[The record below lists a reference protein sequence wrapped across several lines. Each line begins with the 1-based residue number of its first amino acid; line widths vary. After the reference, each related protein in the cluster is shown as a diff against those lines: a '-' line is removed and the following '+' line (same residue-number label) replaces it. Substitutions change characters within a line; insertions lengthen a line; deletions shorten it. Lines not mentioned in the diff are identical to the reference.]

1 MKVCVSPPAEVLVEV
16 KVNIEW
22 VMKGGNHDFSSGFM
36 TGYRRGNYSSQ
47 IYFMMIIYPNLLSP
61 TTVYVEYG

>member
-1 MKVCVSPPAEVLVEV
+1 MKVCVSPPAEVLVEG
-16 KVNIEW
+16 KGSIEW

-36 TGYRRGNYSSQ
+36 TGYRRGIDSSQ
-47 IYFMMIIYPNLLSP
+47 IYFMMIRYPNPLSP